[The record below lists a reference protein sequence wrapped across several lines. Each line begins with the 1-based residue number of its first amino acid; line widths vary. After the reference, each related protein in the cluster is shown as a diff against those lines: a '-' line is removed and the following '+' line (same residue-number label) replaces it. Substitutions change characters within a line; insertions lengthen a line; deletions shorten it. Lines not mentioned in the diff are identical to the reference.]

1 MAGSPLEARFLE
13 ILNGY
18 LAACHKTSASFAVCN
33 FPDGTMLKGSL
44 AASGKTYDSV
54 SRMMPA
60 ISAWQVGGQRTGA
73 IHRRTEPD
81 LTEVLVSTFRNAFN
95 PAHPDY
101 WMPSPPQHQNQRQV
115 ESSLVAWSIY
125 LLGDEFLAKLQSEDR
140 ANIQAWLA
148 SGTQVPVRRNNW
160 AWFTAVNQAAR
171 LVLSARWKEF
181 KGDERWMLDDVSF
194 LDTLAAPADGWY
206 SDSPA
211 DPIYDYYNF
220 WVFASHFLYWNKMVG
235 SRYLQWS
242 ERFRSRLQQFLLSTP
257 YFFGSNGSHVLFGRS
272 LIYRWA
278 VVTPLVLAYLQ
289 NLWPYSPGLLRSIVE
304 RNIDFAWNIGA
315 FDAKLGKLL
324 ETYTPEGSRLLRE
337 SYVDNGH
344 PYWGMQ
350 AFALFLIPK
359 GDPFWSAKAEP
370 LPVEKGDFIRRLDA
384 LGMLLAGTKSSGQ
397 VRWAQS
403 RVNRV
408 DIHYRDKYSKFS
420 YLSHFPFN
428 LSQSTRDL
436 VADNAIVFRN
446 RVTGECAYRKHVVR
460 GSIAGN
466 ATHTLWNA
474 TLGGTTFEI
483 DSRIEFIGDFERR
496 THRVSANGDVKDV
509 DVIEGSAALGGELEG
524 APPLLRSTEGSAIA
538 AWTGSKQ
545 DRIDVLRTE
554 GQNVIHRRAAVLTY
568 TTPVR
573 VKPFTLT
580 HVFYAS
586 PVPLEH
592 QALDSRAR
600 ELLQSS

>member
-1 MAGSPLEARFLE
+1 
-13 ILNGY
+13 
-18 LAACHKTSASFAVCN
+18 
-33 FPDGTMLKGSL
+33 
-44 AASGKTYDSV
+44 
-54 SRMMPA
+54 
-60 ISAWQVGGQRTGA
+60 
-73 IHRRTEPD
+73 
-81 LTEVLVSTFRNAFN
+81 
-95 PAHPDY
+95 
-101 WMPSPPQHQNQRQV
+101 
-115 ESSLVAWSIY
+115 
-125 LLGDEFLAKLQSEDR
+125 
-140 ANIQAWLA
+140 
-148 SGTQVPVRRNNW
+148 
-160 AWFTAVNQAAR
+160 
-171 LVLSARWKEF
+171 
-181 KGDERWMLDDVSF
+181 
-194 LDTLAAPADGWY
+194 
-206 SDSPA
+206 
-211 DPIYDYYNF
+211 
-220 WVFASHFLYWNKMVG
+220 MVG
-235 SRYLQWS
+235 SRYRQWS
-242 ERFRSRLQQFLLSTP
+242 ERFRSRLHQFLLSTP

-272 LIYRWA
+272 LIYRWG

-304 RNIDFAWNIGA
+304 RNIDFAWNVGA

-359 GDPFWSAKAEP
+359 GDPFWTAKAEP
-370 LPVEKGDFIRRLDA
+370 LPVEKGDFIRRFDA
-384 LGMLLAGTKSSGQ
+384 LGMLLAGRNHPARCDGRSRGLTVSTFTIATK
-397 VRWAQS
+397 
-403 RVNRV
+403 
-408 DIHYRDKYSKFS
+408 YLEPCS

-436 VADNAIVFRN
+436 VPDNAIVFRN

-496 THRVSANGDVKDV
+496 THRVSANGDVKDL
-509 DVIEGSAALGGELEG
+509 DVIEGSAALGGELVG

-545 DRIDVLRTE
+545 DRIDVLWTE

-568 TTPVR
+568 ATPMR

-592 QALDSRAR
+592 RLLDSRAR